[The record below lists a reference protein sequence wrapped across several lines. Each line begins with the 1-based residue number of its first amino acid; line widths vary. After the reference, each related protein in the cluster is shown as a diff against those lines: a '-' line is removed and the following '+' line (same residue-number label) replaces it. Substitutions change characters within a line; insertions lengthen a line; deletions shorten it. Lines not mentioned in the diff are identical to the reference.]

1 MVVVMTFGIQMFVVM
16 TFSIEIFCS
25 GDIRNSNVR
34 QMTFGI

>member
-1 MVVVMTFGIQMFVVM
+1 MVVVM

-25 GDIRNSNVR
+25 GDIRNSNVG